1 MSVAAWA
8 CHLPEVHPC
17 LLDTARLIDR
27 TVARFELRISAL
39 QAELARGRAACTARR
54 SLSETTAESLK
65 LAAYQE
71 AIADYQATV
80 SECRRQFEAHV
91 ASRWSAI
98 EIAQAKSRVDAD
110 LGRVE
115 RTA

>member
-8 CHLPEVHPC
+8 CHLPEVHPF

-39 QAELARGRAACTARR
+39 QAELARGRAVFTARR

-91 ASRWSAI
+91 ASRWSAA
-98 EIAQAKSRVDAD
+98 EIAAAKRRIGAD

-115 RTA
+115 STA